1 MGWVRANILYDK
13 GPMPKLNSYQEV
25 VHILVFEARQAADIA
40 GTRALAQASLGG
52 KQAVEAFD
60 KYRELLTAPTET
72 AKKQQMQQALDNVAK
87 MGPIKFRPMVDAK
100 KKNIPTVSRNEDG
113 P

>member
-13 GPMPKLNSYQEV
+13 GPMPKLNSYQEI

-40 GTRALAQASLGG
+40 GTRALAQAALGG

-60 KYRELLTAPTET
+60 KYKELLTAPTQA
-72 AKKQQMQQALDNVAK
+72 AKKQEMQKALDNVAK
-87 MGPIKFRPMVDAK
+87 MGPIKFRPLLESK
-100 KKNIPTVSRNEDG
+100 TKKNIPTLPNQG
-113 P
+113 